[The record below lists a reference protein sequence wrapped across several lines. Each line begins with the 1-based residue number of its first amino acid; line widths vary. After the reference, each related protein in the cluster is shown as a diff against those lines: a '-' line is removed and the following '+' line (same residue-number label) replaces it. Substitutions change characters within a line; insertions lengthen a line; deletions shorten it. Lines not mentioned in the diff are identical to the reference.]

1 MIKDTFYFTHD
12 FNARTDVKIKK
23 LIQKHGLLGYGIYWS
38 LIEDLYNNANALPT
52 DYEGIAFELRT
63 ECEIIKS
70 IIHDFKLF
78 IICKNSFKSK
88 SIETR
93 INERKEKSVK
103 ASLSANIRWNN
114 ANALPTQCDSNAI
127 KERKGKKRKDNVSL
141 PSAVF
146 PSYGNVNLV
155 PMVL

>member
-1 MIKDTFYFTHD
+1 MRKDTFYFTHD

-63 ECEIIKS
+63 ECDIIKS
-70 IIHDFKLF
+70 VIHDFKLF
-78 IICKNSFKSK
+78 IIAKNSFKSK

-93 INERKEKSVK
+93 LNERKDKSVK

-127 KERKGKKRKDNVSL
+127 KERKGKKRKENLKLS
-141 PSAVF
+141 PSAIYKSEIV
-146 PSYGNVNLV
+146 V
-155 PMVL
+155 